1 VARTA
6 DEIRRPGRPERIPPH
21 NLEAE
26 EAVLGSMMLSGE
38 AVAQAS
44 EILKASDFYRS
55 AHGKIY
61 VALLDLYARG
71 EPVDGISTVEE
82 LRRRSTLEEVGGHL
96 FVHHLL
102 EVVATPA
109 SAAHYARIVA
119 DHALLRRLIDAGS
132 QIIQKAYDVPEDPE
146 GLADEAEG
154 LIYGVARHG
163 EQDEIVTLSQLVHD
177 SMESL
182 ERLHDREAGFSGLQT
197 GFNDLDNLLQ
207 GFQPGNLIIVAA
219 RPGVGKSSL
228 ATNIAR
234 NAAVDHDVP
243 IAMFSLEMS
252 RMEIGMRLLCSEA
265 RIGWDKV
272 RANRVAAEDWGR
284 IVEAAEVLDRAPMF
298 IVDSGNATIVDI
310 RAKARRLKSSTR
322 GLGLV
327 IVDYLQL
334 MSSHYRVDNR
344 QQEIA
349 EISRSLKLLAKE
361 LEIPVIAVSQLNRD
375 PERRTDKRP
384 QLADLRECVTGDTPV
399 VLSDGRR
406 VPIRDLVGTRPEVV
420 AVSPEG
426 KLVLAESDLVW
437 RVGRRPVFQVRL
449 ASGRTIRATAEHR
462 LFAASGWTR
471 LRDLGVDDRLAIA
484 RRLPEP
490 ATTERWPELRVAL
503 LGQLVGDG
511 SYLKGQP
518 MRYATASEENS
529 ALVTEAA
536 SFEFASPVKRYA
548 GRGKWHQLLISGNG
562 NRWHPKGVNKWLR
575 DLGIFGQRSHEK
587 RLPQEVFRLGN
598 EQVALLLQHLWATD
612 GCIFVPDSRRRPPSV
627 YFATA
632 SSGLASDVAALLLRL
647 GIVAR
652 IRNVQQRGSSWYRV
666 DVSGGS
672 DQRRFLGAVGSFGP
686 RIAPGERLRA
696 RLEGV
701 GINTNV
707 DTLPTE
713 VFTRVR
719 RRMAEVGV
727 SQRAMA
733 KLRGTMYGGT
743 SHFRFSP
750 SRRTVAG
757 YAEILDDDQLRAQA
771 TSDLFWDRIVSIK
784 PTGVEEVFDLTVP
797 GPASWLA
804 DGIVSHNSGSLEQD
818 ADVVL
823 LLHRDEMYT
832 DEPDKKGLADVI
844 VAKNRNGPT
853 DKVTLTFLAHLT
865 QFRNYARSQ

>member
-1 VARTA
+1 MARTA

-853 DKVTLTFLAHLT
+853 DKV
-865 QFRNYARSQ
+865 